1 MAQKSLEEKVKLLTK
16 VNEEKNDDA
25 SLTVRQ
31 LVALVGISKR
41 TLQDWQKNDA
51 NLREQ
56 REETMLRGRGLKTER
71 ERLRIGSQTGVRET
85 IFWDREAPSKKKALF
100 AIKPK
105 ARNQFNEIHDIRVA
119 LSKTEPNLAELVAN
133 KQAHPSQ

>member
-1 MAQKSLEEKVKLLTK
+1 MVQKSLEEKVKLLTK

-71 ERLRIGSQTGVRET
+71 KRLRIGRYGGVDIDDLEHLVGKNN
-85 IFWDREAPSKKKALF
+85 FGCKYPSVVVATVGFK
-100 AIKPK
+100 
-105 ARNQFNEIHDIRVA
+105 NNCRVV
-119 LSKTEPNLAELVAN
+119 S
-133 KQAHPSQ
+133 

>member
-1 MAQKSLEEKVKLLTK
+1 MVQKSLEEKVKLLTK

-71 ERLRIGSQTGVRET
+71 KRLRTCVLCVLIYSYSCG
-85 IFWDREAPSKKKALF
+85 FY
-100 AIKPK
+100 AIS
-105 ARNQFNEIHDIRVA
+105 ANYCSIAQVEEVNFGTLLGIYHVG
-119 LSKTEPNLAELVAN
+119 LSDL
-133 KQAHPSQ
+133 KQE

>member
-1 MAQKSLEEKVKLLTK
+1 MVQKSLEEKVKLLTK

-71 ERLRIGSQTGVRET
+71 KRLRMCVLCVLIYSYSCA
-85 IFWDREAPSKKKALF
+85 FY
-100 AIKPK
+100 AIS
-105 ARNQFNEIHDIRVA
+105 ANYCSIAQVQFIYYATVQYFKCVVCLYA
-119 LSKTEPNLAELVAN
+119 
-133 KQAHPSQ
+133 

>member
-1 MAQKSLEEKVKLLTK
+1 MVQKSLEEKVKLLTK

-71 ERLRIGSQTGVRET
+71 KRLRMLTIRPVLAGTVPLFNVLSRRPDRSAKRPGLAFSQP
-85 IFWDREAPSKKKALF
+85 A
-100 AIKPK
+100 
-105 ARNQFNEIHDIRVA
+105 
-119 LSKTEPNLAELVAN
+119 
-133 KQAHPSQ
+133 